1 MRLGSTPATKSGVP
15 EVRFSKWVYLKVTK
29 LEGLTTQEPSPVK
42 ILSRDSLPVPV
53 VAEAFEAKRSL
64 LSTRFESR

>member
-1 MRLGSTPATKSGVP
+1 MP

-42 ILSRDSLPVPV
+42 ILRRESLPVPV
-53 VAEAFEAKRSL
+53 VGEAFEAKIDAV
-64 LSTRFESR
+64 STRFESR